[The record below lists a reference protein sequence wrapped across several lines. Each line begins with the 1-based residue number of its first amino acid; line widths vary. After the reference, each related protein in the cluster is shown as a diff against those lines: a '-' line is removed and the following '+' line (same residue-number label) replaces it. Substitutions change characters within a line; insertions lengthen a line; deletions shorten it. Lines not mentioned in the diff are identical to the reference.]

1 MQLKNTHAL
10 TTNLIKVINKKRL
23 YQTHES
29 LKKLMDNMKSAPLA
43 PNLVKLK
50 TQSFWKIHISKR
62 FSQRNV
68 ETKTVTFRMLLSSFS
83 VNVRAV

>member
-50 TQSFWKIHISKR
+50 TQPFLSKI
-62 FSQRNV
+62 F
-68 ETKTVTFRMLLSSFS
+68 
-83 VNVRAV
+83 